1 MHRLAVTHCLLGFLQ
16 PRSSVQHARCFS
28 AASVLAQHAPE
39 RVVLVQGASR
49 GLGLALTRHYLEHTS
64 AERVYA
70 TCRAPVQA
78 AELGALARLHGE
90 RLRVLTLDVC
100 DEGTVESAAAA
111 VASESG
117 GRLDLLLNVAGVLH
131 DDETGVSAER
141 KASAIDVDG
150 MLSAFRV
157 NAIGPVLMAK
167 HFGASLERRG
177 REDKGE
183 SRFVN
188 FSARV
193 GSIGDNHLGG
203 WYSYRASKAAANQLM
218 RTLGHELGR
227 KGVCVVSCHPGTVDT
242 DLTRKFLTARAK
254 YEVQPVDE
262 AAARLA
268 GVFAS
273 LRIATHGGG
282 FVDHR
287 GEPVPW

>member
-1 MHRLAVTHCLLGFLQ
+1 MLHRLSKARRLATLRQ
-16 PRSSVQHARCFS
+16 PSHRLST
-28 AASVLAQHAPE
+28 VLEGSQPE
-39 RVVLVQGASR
+39 RIVLVQGASR
-49 GLGLALTRHYLEHTS
+49 GIGLALTRHYLEHTS
-64 AERVYA
+64 AELVYA
-70 TCRAPVQA
+70 TCRVPAQA
-78 AELGALARLHGE
+78 ADLGTLAGLHGA
-90 RLRVLTLDVC
+90 RLRVLPLDVT
-100 DEGTVESAAAA
+100 DEDAVQRAAA
-111 VASESG
+111 VVSSESV

-150 MLSAFRV
+150 MMRSFQV
-157 NAIGPVLMAK
+157 NAIGPILMAK
-167 HFGASLERRG
+167 HFGATLERRG

-193 GSIGDNHLGG
+193 GSIGDNQLGG

-218 RTLGHELGR
+218 RTLGHELAR

-254 YEVQPVDE
+254 YDVQPVDE

-273 LRIATHGGG
+273 LQLATHGGG
-282 FVDHR
+282 FMDHH
-287 GEPVPW
+287 GDAVPW